1 MSNGGLILNK
11 RQYWIYSLTAFGIA
25 IFDLI
30 DSAFGNNLGIDS
42 ICVLSAYIVIVWCG
56 SAIGNF
62 GIYAYDVK
70 QSYLT
75 ECLILQMSASLLA
88 ALVIGGLNK
97 QLPHIYKL
105 TGKQYGL
112 MSKCL
117 LCYSAFLV
125 VKQTARFFKNY
136 ITIQCRNKVIVISN
150 ILFYTCMIGLD
161 ALVVIF
167 HGECY
172 LLVLTTG
179 MSYLL
184 LLVYY
189 LLFGMIIPNLN
200 HPNLNRIMECCVC
213 AKDILFDRL
222 LGKVATVTFNICA
235 SHLGTEL
242 YALHGIGY
250 DIATS
255 AEYIP
260 DEWYRMQIVKLHDI
274 DNWKEKLKEKKKLQ
288 KKMFLPSVFLSYL
301 LMFIMI
307 LPLHGQADLKTA
319 TFISSLYLVET
330 MLLCPYEN
338 SRGFL
343 TSIGDTKNLKYGGLI
358 GILVRIPISII
369 SLMTPIG
376 IYGFAFGSGIDFF
389 IRGLYYT
396 RECDKAVKRYEQV
409 QISNV

>member
-1 MSNGGLILNK
+1 MK
-11 RQYWIYSLTAFGIA
+11 QFWIYSLTALGIA

-30 DSAFGNNLGIDS
+30 DSAFGNSLGIDS
-42 ICVLSAYIVIVWCG
+42 ICVMSAFLVITWCA
-56 SAIGNF
+56 SAVGNL
-62 GIYAYDVK
+62 GKYAYDVK
-70 QSYLT
+70 QTCLT
-75 ECLILQMSASLLA
+75 ECIIMQVGAASIA
-88 ALVIGGLNK
+88 ALIIGGLSK

-105 TGKQYGL
+105 TDKQYEL

-125 VKQTARFFKNY
+125 IKQTAGFFKNY

-150 ILFYTCMIGLD
+150 ILFYVCMIAFD
-161 ALVVIF
+161 TLVIVF
-167 HGECY
+167 KGECWH
-172 LLVLTTG
+172 LVLTTG
-179 MSYLL
+179 ISYF
-184 LLVYY
+184 V
-189 LLFGMIIPNLN
+189 LFIYCLTFGKIISDMKRPSVTRLK
-200 HPNLNRIMECCVC
+200 ECCKC

-222 LGKVATVTFNICA
+222 WGKVATVTFNICA

-250 DIATS
+250 NIATS
-255 AEYIP
+255 AEYIT
-260 DEWYRMQIVKLHDI
+260 DEWYRMQIVKLHGI

-301 LMFIMI
+301 LMFILI
-307 LPLHGQADLKTA
+307 IPLHGQTDLKTA
-319 TFISSLYLVET
+319 TFISSLYLVEQ

-343 TSIGDTKNLKYGGLI
+343 TSIGDTKSLQYGGLI
-358 GILVRIPISII
+358 GILVRVPISII

-389 IRGLYYT
+389 VRGLYYT
-396 RECDKAVKRYEQV
+396 RECTKAVKKWEQTQV
-409 QISNV
+409 KCLSSG